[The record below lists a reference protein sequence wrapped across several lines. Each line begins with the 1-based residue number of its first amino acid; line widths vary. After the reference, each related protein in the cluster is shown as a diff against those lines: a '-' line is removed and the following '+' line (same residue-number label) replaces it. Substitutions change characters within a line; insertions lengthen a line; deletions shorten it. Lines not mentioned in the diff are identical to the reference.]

1 MHADVQVTQ
10 CCANNAGK
18 AILSKGLIAG
28 YNSVLGEAGKH
39 VVDIP
44 DAMLKADTLAALVYL
59 VSSSL
64 CLAACSSCDVMPSA
78 PLQRI
83 ISM

>member
-44 DAMLKADTLAALVYL
+44 DANAQSRYFGSAGLPSILKLVFG
-59 VSSSL
+59 
-64 CLAACSSCDVMPSA
+64 
-78 PLQRI
+78 
-83 ISM
+83 SMQLL